1 MLKLALL
8 SDKIL
13 NLSNEN
19 SLKIISWQQVNAW
32 SLQLRFQD
40 FGHHAFKIDAFDTWA
55 KKNKENQIKG
65 ILDLKNIIILY
76 WFT

>member
-1 MLKLALL
+1 MLRLALL

-13 NLSNEN
+13 NLWNEN
-19 SLKIISWQQVNAW
+19 SLKIMSWQQVNAW

-40 FGHHAFKIDAFDTWA
+40 FGHHAFKIDAFDNWA
-55 KKNKENQIKG
+55 KKKKETLIKG
-65 ILDLKNIIILY
+65 ILDFKNIINLY